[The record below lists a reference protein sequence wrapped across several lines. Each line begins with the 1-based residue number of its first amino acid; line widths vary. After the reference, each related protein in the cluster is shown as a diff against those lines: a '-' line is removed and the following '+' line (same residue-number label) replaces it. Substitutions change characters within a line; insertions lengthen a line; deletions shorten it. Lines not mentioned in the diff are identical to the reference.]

1 MNERFSPGSAI
12 VGLVFIA
19 LGTLFLL
26 DEYDVVRLRPALV
39 LPILLVGLGLGLLA
53 GVREPRRHVPRVD

>member
-1 MNERFSPGSAI
+1 MNGQFSPGSAI

-39 LPILLVGLGLGLLA
+39 LPVLLIGLGLGLLA
-53 GVREPRRHVPRVD
+53 GVLEPRRHMSRVD